1 MRLSLA
7 LLLVSALPVAAQPPE
22 AAPRAPWAFAHD
34 LRVRQGGSPEVTSET
49 PLVGVEVYRDAAGD
63 ALIALTSTG
72 GLAVTGAAGR
82 PADSRVRW
90 LAAHD
95 LKRDTKPQ
103 PLGVE
108 AFTEASTGR
117 LIYVSETGSIAF
129 AAAPAKPADGEA
141 TFHHA
146 LTLQVRKAT
155 ETRFGPGSKRVT
167 LDCFQDSITGVAI
180 YATDAGIAATTPAQ
194 KLAAGEVKAP
204 VALYGLAVRVRK
216 PGPATATAPETT
228 VFGVEVYS
236 DPNTGGLIYVSE
248 TGSIAAAPAPAE
260 PAGGQGAVWQRGFTL
275 SARAGGTS
283 DFAAAKPV
291 TVEVVTDPNSG
302 QTLYV
307 SDTGA
312 IAVLPKK

>member
-34 LRVRQGGSPEVTSET
+34 LRVRKGGSPEVTSET
-49 PLVGVEVYRDAAGD
+49 PLVGIEVYRDAAGD

-72 GLAVTGAAGR
+72 GLAVTSAAGK

-95 LKRDTKPQ
+95 LKRDAKPQ

-117 LIYVSETGSIAF
+117 LIYVSEAGSIAF
-129 AAAPAKPADGEA
+129 AAAPAKPAEGEA

-167 LDCFQDSITGVAI
+167 VDCFRDGVTGAAV
-180 YATDAGIAATTPAQ
+180 YATDAGIAATPAQ
-194 KLAAGEVKAP
+194 KLAPGEVKAP

-216 PGPATATAPETT
+216 PGPAAATAPATT

-236 DPNTGGLIYVSE
+236 DPNSGGLIYVSE
-248 TGSIAAAPAPAE
+248 TGSVAAAPASGE
-260 PAGGQGAVWQRGFTL
+260 PAGGQGAVWRRGFTL

-291 TVEVVTDPNSG
+291 TVEVVADPNSG
-302 QTLYV
+302 HTLYV
-307 SDTGA
+307 SDSGA